1 MTAITCEIN
10 KIAYSF
16 EGFFFLS
23 FHKQLD
29 NSRWYNVDYIL
40 YWLNIGITEL
50 DSSC

>member
-16 EGFFFLS
+16 EVFLS

-29 NSRWYNVDYIL
+29 NSSDTVLIIYC
-40 YWLNIGITEL
+40 T
-50 DSSC
+50 